1 MGFANIWATKQECN
15 GKGQRRWC
23 VSRPVAV
30 PGFRR
35 AFGQRVFSANAS
47 IRRLAGSTSPSRR
60 ATVSRRDRR
69 TIGACVTCTRRPRV
83 VGLDRGPEPVARGD
97 ACLAPFSRV
106 STFRPLPT
114 RPRRTIL
121 TLPPL
126 PFNSRVCANQWGIIR
141 KYNLNICRQCFR
153 EYAKDIGFVKV
164 RVESSRADLVA
175 PFRFSAEA
183 LFFRP
188 RPSAAGSSRH
198 GARGTPA
205 SRVASGAG
213 SRSSPRAQRASRRTP
228 LRGGS
233 ATAHHLRR
241 ELTSSPP
248 TFRSLHRTTKPIVD
262 GA

>member
-60 ATVSRRDRR
+60 AAVSRRDRR
-69 TIGACVTCTRRPRV
+69 TIGACVTYTRRPRV
-83 VGLDRGPEPVARGD
+83 VGLDRGPEPVARGA
-97 ACLAPFSRV
+97 ACVAPFSRV

-114 RPRRTIL
+114 RPRRMIL

-183 LFFRP
+183 LFSAP

-213 SRSSPRAQRASRRTP
+213 SLEPRGNSRASRRTP

-248 TFRSLHRTTKPIVD
+248 TFPPQNN
-262 GA
+262 

>member
-97 ACLAPFSRV
+97 ACVRHFLGFQRFARF
-106 STFRPLPT
+106 
-114 RPRRTIL
+114 PRD
-121 TLPPL
+121 PD
-126 PFNSRVCANQWGIIR
+126 A
-141 KYNLNICRQCFR
+141 
-153 EYAKDIGFVKV
+153 
-164 RVESSRADLVA
+164 
-175 PFRFSAEA
+175 
-183 LFFRP
+183 
-188 RPSAAGSSRH
+188 
-198 GARGTPA
+198 
-205 SRVASGAG
+205 
-213 SRSSPRAQRASRRTP
+213 
-228 LRGGS
+228 
-233 ATAHHLRR
+233 
-241 ELTSSPP
+241 
-248 TFRSLHRTTKPIVD
+248 
-262 GA
+262 

>member
-83 VGLDRGPEPVARGD
+83 VGLDRGPEPVARGA
-97 ACLAPFSRV
+97 ACVAPFSRV

-114 RPRRTIL
+114 RPRRMIL

-164 RVESSRADLVA
+164 RVESSRADLA
-175 PFRFSAEA
+175 PSDFRQRR
-183 LFFRP
+183 FFP
-188 RPSAAGSSRH
+188 PPPIPSAAGSSRH

-213 SRSSPRAQRASRRTP
+213 SLEPRASARVTSNASSRR
-228 LRGGS
+228 LRHGAS
-233 ATAHHLRR
+233 PRR
-241 ELTSSPP
+241 ELTSPP
-248 TFRSLHRTTKPIVD
+248 TFPPQNN
-262 GA
+262 

>member
-83 VGLDRGPEPVARGD
+83 VGLYRGPEPVARGA

-114 RPRRTIL
+114 RPRRMIL

-164 RVESSRADLVA
+164 RLA
-175 PFRFSAEA
+175 
-183 LFFRP
+183 
-188 RPSAAGSSRH
+188 
-198 GARGTPA
+198 
-205 SRVASGAG
+205 
-213 SRSSPRAQRASRRTP
+213 
-228 LRGGS
+228 
-233 ATAHHLRR
+233 
-241 ELTSSPP
+241 
-248 TFRSLHRTTKPIVD
+248 SLHPSIVEMAPRD
-262 GA
+262 VQGFCLF

>member
-106 STFRPLPT
+106 STFRPLQNATQTHDPDPPPPSLQQP
-114 RPRRTIL
+114 RVREPVGYHSQVQPEHLQAVLPRVRQGHRLREGACRVEQSRPSPLQIFGRGAFFRPAIRRRFEPPRRARNTRVPRRL
-121 TLPPL
+121 RRGVPRAARQFARVTSNASSRRLRHGASPPT
-126 PFNSRVCANQWGIIR
+126 
-141 KYNLNICRQCFR
+141 
-153 EYAKDIGFVKV
+153 
-164 RVESSRADLVA
+164 RADLSPYV
-175 PFRFSAEA
+175 
-183 LFFRP
+183 
-188 RPSAAGSSRH
+188 PSTEQLSRDN
-198 GARGTPA
+198 
-205 SRVASGAG
+205 
-213 SRSSPRAQRASRRTP
+213 
-228 LRGGS
+228 
-233 ATAHHLRR
+233 
-241 ELTSSPP
+241 
-248 TFRSLHRTTKPIVD
+248 VD

>member
-83 VGLDRGPEPVARGD
+83 VGLDRGPEPVARGA

-114 RPRRTIL
+114 RPRRMIL

-164 RVESSRADLVA
+164 RVESSRADLA

-183 LFFRP
+183 LFSAPAIRRRFEPP
-188 RPSAAGSSRH
+188 RRARNTRVPRRLRRGVPRAARQFACVTSNASSRRLRH
-198 GARGTPA
+198 GA
-205 SRVASGAG
+205 
-213 SRSSPRAQRASRRTP
+213 
-228 LRGGS
+228 
-233 ATAHHLRR
+233 
-241 ELTSSPP
+241 SPP
-248 TFRSLHRTTKPIVD
+248 TRADLFSPYVPSTEQLSRDNVD